1 MGMNPPISPSS
12 KGAMAS
18 HKNGVPQG
26 ASGEGEWFKGEVKQK
41 ESNPIHNT
49 TTSADRVV
57 APDIK
62 RLPDQT
68 SKSTELDFSLG
79 SNDKIWTNWNLPIDL
94 VYERVRSKWY
104 TIFNIAL
111 ILNLC
116 NAHGGFSFNEEAL
129 KQLFEWNGQDVEEAS
144 QFDHSFAAFGVEVFS
159 ALAATALACA
169 FLMGNNAFVSRG
181 WLNLSLFLSCCLIF
195 WTIWVS
201 FKYTELSDL
210 AYNITNYLLIV
221 PQLIPISMALCC
233 GFKGYFVARGR
244 ATRNHLK
251 SFFRKDHK
259 MEEIPQTYLFGT
271 CCKWWT
277 EGYTNVP
284 GEVPS
289 HPHNQDFQEDRFLQL
304 HHIEEKDYT
313 WQEKLRKKLFDIV
326 APTADALY
334 AVPTFVLL
342 AVIVSIAFA
351 FPLILSYF
359 ITSQESDRAIFSFDQ
374 RDKLLDRHN
383 TLSVINNI
391 ITQGQNLLE
400 GGPCTLAIDLMGS
413 SSYFCTYY
421 TDIRFSPD
429 STDCTIRTTDKIKI
443 PITDTEL
450 SLGEMG
456 DMVCVGANAYVCGDE
471 SSGDESGRREEED
484 EEVCDPCVRLRSYY
498 KDFHEVVDYVERII
512 QGWVDCY
519 DTAYWAAALTRAG
532 GAICLVLIFL
542 RSFCRI
548 MMRIRKGTQAGHDP
562 SFDEH
567 HLLEARF
574 AAQFFGMAT
583 SQITLAPIVPAFLIY
598 IVIVLSKGPVI
609 SDLMSQYW
617 PFLLALI
624 FIAAVEWTFAKTF
637 LNNAACR
644 GLTITNPMLFAII
657 FLPASFLFYIVGA
670 LYFFMRMGFLLGLSF
685 MALFQFEYTIF
696 NKDWCSW
703 DICYRGMNTT
713 AMLLNNVQN
722 PVLQA
727 VTTTWLTDVRKIQ
740 DMNAKEKSKHMKRQQ
755 IQNRLWLWVML
766 SKDEQRDGT
775 VEGMG
780 MPTLKA
786 QRSHN
791 LVKDEHS
798 HHEENPNATFWFKEQ
813 PSWLSDSCW
822 PQGCKE
828 EPGSGRTQQVMQQV
842 ELNRLSAKKDQIEQC
857 NKTVSV

>member
-1 MGMNPPISPSS
+1 
-12 KGAMAS
+12 
-18 HKNGVPQG
+18 
-26 ASGEGEWFKGEVKQK
+26 
-41 ESNPIHNT
+41 
-49 TTSADRVV
+49 
-57 APDIK
+57 
-62 RLPDQT
+62 
-68 SKSTELDFSLG
+68 
-79 SNDKIWTNWNLPIDL
+79 
-94 VYERVRSKWY
+94 
-104 TIFNIAL
+104 
-111 ILNLC
+111 
-116 NAHGGFSFNEEAL
+116 
-129 KQLFEWNGQDVEEAS
+129 
-144 QFDHSFAAFGVEVFS
+144 
-159 ALAATALACA
+159 
-169 FLMGNNAFVSRG
+169 
-181 WLNLSLFLSCCLIF
+181 
-195 WTIWVS
+195 
-201 FKYTELSDL
+201 
-210 AYNITNYLLIV
+210 
-221 PQLIPISMALCC
+221 
-233 GFKGYFVARGR
+233 
-244 ATRNHLK
+244 
-251 SFFRKDHK
+251 
-259 MEEIPQTYLFGT
+259 
-271 CCKWWT
+271 
-277 EGYTNVP
+277 
-284 GEVPS
+284 
-289 HPHNQDFQEDRFLQL
+289 
-304 HHIEEKDYT
+304 
-313 WQEKLRKKLFDIV
+313 
-326 APTADALY
+326 
-334 AVPTFVLL
+334 
-342 AVIVSIAFA
+342 
-351 FPLILSYF
+351 
-359 ITSQESDRAIFSFDQ
+359 
-374 RDKLLDRHN
+374 
-383 TLSVINNI
+383 
-391 ITQGQNLLE
+391 
-400 GGPCTLAIDLMGS
+400 
-413 SSYFCTYY
+413 
-421 TDIRFSPD
+421 
-429 STDCTIRTTDKIKI
+429 
-443 PITDTEL
+443 
-450 SLGEMG
+450 
-456 DMVCVGANAYVCGDE
+456 
-471 SSGDESGRREEED
+471 
-484 EEVCDPCVRLRSYY
+484 
-498 KDFHEVVDYVERII
+498 
-512 QGWVDCY
+512 
-519 DTAYWAAALTRAG
+519 
-532 GAICLVLIFL
+532 
-542 RSFCRI
+542 

-598 IVIVLSKGPVI
+598 ILIVLGKGKQLLRSFTRFAAFPWHQPVNSVNDAGPVI

-822 PQGCKE
+822 PQGNKE

-857 NKTVSV
+857 NKTVAV